1 MLPVARAKS
10 EAQSRTQPAV
20 AVTTTTVATPDSGPA
35 PRIPPAEQAQIKVAL
50 IAAVFAPR
58 WAALGRV
65 ACSETVQLTAP
76 PQRVALTRQ
85 EAAATIGMSV
95 DHFERHVQHKQR
107 VIRTGRLVLV
117 PVAEI
122 ERWAER
128 EAALTLG
135 STR

>member
-1 MLPVARAKS
+1 
-10 EAQSRTQPAV
+10 
-20 AVTTTTVATPDSGPA
+20 
-35 PRIPPAEQAQIKVAL
+35 
-50 IAAVFAPR
+50 
-58 WAALGRV
+58 
-65 ACSETVQLTAP
+65 
-76 PQRVALTRQ
+76 
-85 EAAATIGMSV
+85 MSV